1 MIETMSGRAKELE
14 KISQITEKRKH
25 LKEIPVRVNHR
36 TFILVREGKDKNLAV
51 EEFRRKQIEA
61 NKREFKNELQY

>member
-14 KISQITEKRKH
+14 KISLIIEDRKRI
-25 LKEIPVRVNHR
+25 KETPVRVDHR
-36 TFILVREGKDKNLAV
+36 TIILVREGRDKLLAV
-51 EEFRRKQIEA
+51 EEFRAKQTEA